1 MSCST
6 TKVSQPWVQLVLG
19 WVPISQNLG
28 VLCVAG
34 WLEPSHTLLCSST
47 TMWHEHPRAL
57 RAPLLVKGQG
67 VCYHVYVNSA
77 HKWTPVDQWNITI
90 HGTPTFKQ
98 QQRHARCGSNKATR
112 SWIYS
117 CQNEIRLLKE
127 NPNFS
132 VECQHMLTY
141 NYSLFD
147 DDIKI
152 TTYFT
157 ILNLQAI
164 KPTLRFLPTNCEGH
178 SSIPK
183 WIFRHIY
190 YQKYSNIFVPCSSFL
205 YCFWVTVA
213 LFCPKYFHANANISS
228 CVYIYVQYSL

>member
-1 MSCST
+1 MS
-6 TKVSQPWVQLVLG
+6 
-19 WVPISQNLG
+19 PISTWMGSYKSKPRCSMCCWVTGAFPYPAVFLYHY
-28 VLCVAG
+28 VA
-34 WLEPSHTLLCSST
+34 WTSKSPQSSPT
-47 TMWHEHPRAL
+47 CQ
-57 RAPLLVKGQG
+57 GQG